1 MNPRT
6 EIRRFNRFYTRLLG
20 VLNHHI
26 LDSPFSLTE
35 ARVLYEIGNAKECT
49 ATDLI
54 SLLDLDRGHLSR
66 ILKRFQASG
75 LVRRTRAGT
84 DGRFYFLHLTD
95 HGRSTL
101 AELVESS
108 DRQISQLIGGLTP
121 HQQVALVNSMKRIET
136 LLSKSSGCIGRIT
149 IRPSQAGDIG
159 FLAQRLCE
167 ACSREH
173 GFDSS
178 FESYVLSGLAQYAE
192 KRDVE
197 RDSVWVSDADEVIV
211 GSIGVVGVDRNQAEL
226 RWFLVDHGLRNQ
238 GIGKELLRH
247 AVEFCGQRYAQ
258 VLIRTFNSSDSARY
272 LYQHFGFRL
281 QETETLF
288 MWGRNV
294 TVEQWHLGLPW

>member
-35 ARVLYEIGNAKECT
+35 ARVLYEMGNTENCT

-54 SLLDLDRGHLSR
+54 SLLNLDRGYLSR
-66 ILKRFQASG
+66 MLKRFQTAG
-75 LVRRTRAGT
+75 LVRRRKAGS

-101 AELVESS
+101 AELEESS
-108 DRQISQLIGGLTP
+108 DRLISQLIGGLTP
-121 HQQVALVNSMKRIET
+121 HQQVSLVNSMKHIET
-136 LLSKSSGCIGRIT
+136 LLSESSHCIGRIAV
-149 IRPSQAGDIG
+149 RPIQTGDIG

-178 FESYVLSGLAQYAE
+178 LESYVLSGLAQYAE
-192 KRDVE
+192 RRDVE
-197 RDSVWVSDADEVIV
+197 RDRIWVSDADGVSV
-211 GSIGVVGVDRNQAEL
+211 GSIGVVGVDRNSAEV
-226 RWFLVDHGLRNQ
+226 RWFLVDNGLRNQ

-247 AVEFCGQRYAQ
+247 AVEFCRGRYARI
-258 VLIRTFNSSDSARY
+258 LIRTFNSADSACY
-272 LYQHFGFRL
+272 LYQQFGFRL
-281 QETETLF
+281 QETQTLF
-288 MWGRNV
+288 IWGRN
-294 TVEQWHLGLPW
+294 TAVEQWHIQLPS